1 MKLPK
6 TCIEGIFG
14 MLAENQLQ
22 TGDATLPK
30 LRNWL
35 SSANLSEGDRI
46 PPERVL
52 AEALQV
58 SRADL
63 RKALLVL
70 ESEGHLDRQ
79 VGRGTFV
86 RDPNRVGLA
95 DAAKL
100 ALLAQKTGPHEAMI
114 ARLALE
120 PELARLAALHA
131 SPNQI
136 AEMRRLADAMRTSP
150 DWETYE
156 ELDSRFHDMI
166 AEATGNPLLQEI
178 SRIVNGVR
186 RQVVWSRLYLPE
198 GRPNPDYHSFAEHD
212 EIVAALERR
221 DRAGSRDAMRRHI
234 NSTLGTMMADD

>member
-1 MKLPK
+1 MSV
-6 TCIEGIFG
+6 
-14 MLAENQLQ
+14 ENQFGN
-22 TGDATLPK
+22 TDATLPK

-35 SSANLSEGDRI
+35 TAANLSSGARI

-52 AEALQV
+52 AEKLHV

-86 RDPNRVGLA
+86 RDPGASGLA

-100 ALLAQKTGPHEAMI
+100 ALLAQKTGPHEAMT

-131 SPNQI
+131 SPLQI
-136 AEMRRLADAMRTSP
+136 AEMRRLADEMRKVP

-156 ELDSRFHDMI
+156 ELDSSFHDLI
-166 AEATGNPLLQEI
+166 AEATGNPLLKEI

-186 RQVVWSRLYLPE
+186 REVVWSRLYLPE
-198 GRPNPDYHSFAEHD
+198 GRPNPDYHSFDEHD
-212 EIVAALERR
+212 AIVAALERR
-221 DRAGSRDAMRRHI
+221 DRAGAREAMRRHI

>member
-1 MKLPK
+1 
-6 TCIEGIFG
+6 

-22 TGDATLPK
+22 RGNATLPK

-35 SSANLSEGDRI
+35 SAANLSEGDRI
-46 PPERVL
+46 PPEREL
-52 AEALQV
+52 AEALRV

-86 RDPNRVGLA
+86 RDPSASGLA

-100 ALLAQKTGPHEAMI
+100 ALLAQRTGPHEAMT

-131 SPNQI
+131 SPFQI
-136 AEMRRLADAMRTSP
+136 AEMRRLADAMRHAP

-156 ELDSRFHDMI
+156 ELDSRFHDLI
-166 AEATGNPLLQEI
+166 AEATGNPLLLEI

-186 RQVVWSRLYLPE
+186 REVVWSRLYLPE
-198 GRPNPDYHSFAEHD
+198 GRPTPDYHSFEEHD
-212 EIVAALERR
+212 AIVAALERR